1 MSGVLAVAYPE
12 AAMLITDGAG
22 YDNAGILRTVGPKV
36 TTAKV
41 AAFAVTTR
49 GHAEAGV
56 IFQQALCD
64 CADLMGTAGAVARL
78 GDLVERIRDDIAV
91 DLTGGNAVQVIIA
104 SWTVAAGGQCFAF
117 HTGRTDAARP
127 AYEVWELPA
136 FFAFG
141 PSYRPEDAASTPAKR
156 GGETMTAYMRR
167 AGADIMEVMRRR
179 PGNAGEG
186 MDVPDGLFFGV
197 GGRCDLTTV
206 SVAGAKLET
215 LRVWNDR
222 IGCKVDPFATA
233 RPAMEI
239 MNRQQRRAINS
250 GVKVRLALK

>member
-1 MSGVLAVAYPE
+1 MSGVLAVASPE

-49 GHAEAGV
+49 GHAEAGA

-91 DLTGGNAVQVIIA
+91 DLAGGNAVQVIIA
-104 SWTVAAGGQCFAF
+104 AWTVAAGGQCFAF
-117 HTGRTDAARP
+117 HTGFTSITRP
-127 AYEVWELPA
+127 AYEVYDLPA
-136 FFAFG
+136 FFSFG
-141 PSYRPEDAASTPAKR
+141 PSYRQEDAASVPAKR
-156 GGETMTAYMRR
+156 GSETMAAYMRR
-167 AGADIMEVMRRR
+167 AGADIMEVMRHR
-179 PGNAGEG
+179 PGTAGEG
-186 MDVPDGLFFGV
+186 IDVPKGLFFGV

-206 SVAGAKLET
+206 SAAGAKLET
-215 LRVWNDR
+215 LRVWNDK
-222 IGCKVDPFATA
+222 IGSKVDPFSLEAVATPLLSREQRRSMERNA
-233 RPAMEI
+233 RLRPA
-239 MNRQQRRAINS
+239 
-250 GVKVRLALK
+250 